1 MQLRPQKAHSPGSR
15 QSCWRRASECHTSP
29 AHSSCCWSPPLQEK
43 TGQKERIKNRS
54 GLGLRKPG
62 TWSVPGWCLIIRL
75 LTLAPGQS
83 QAGSQLSQEKLLMT
97 FTFTTAA
104 GGEKLLFPFKAR
116 RQTQTIYTLC
126 YLLQH
131 LDLKLT
137 WEKLRKT
144 DADFLFLNLPVKSTF
159 PYRSWICGARP
170 SLKRYKLCMTTY
182 TKQIK

>member
-1 MQLRPQKAHSPGSR
+1 MQPRPQKAHSPGSR

-29 AHSSCCWSPPLQEK
+29 AHSSCCWSPPLQEN

-104 GGEKLLFPFKAR
+104 GGGKLLFPFKAR

-131 LDLKLT
+131 LDLKWT
-137 WEKLRKT
+137 REKLRKT
-144 DADFLFLNLPVKSTF
+144 DADLPVKSTF

-182 TKQIK
+182 MKQIK